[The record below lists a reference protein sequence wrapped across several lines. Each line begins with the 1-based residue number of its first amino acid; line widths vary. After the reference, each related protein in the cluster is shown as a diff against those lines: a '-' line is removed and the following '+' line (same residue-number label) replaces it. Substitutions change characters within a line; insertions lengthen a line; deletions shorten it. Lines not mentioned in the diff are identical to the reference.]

1 MNVLIVDTDKVNVS
15 IANEIYRQCVEKSNY
30 EDWVVIP
37 KDFSIMTDVS
47 IDWMKMI
54 RNKMDEKIKEIEGD
68 INAKSVNR

>member
-1 MNVLIVDTDKVNVS
+1 MNVLIVDTDKVNAS

-30 EDWVVIP
+30 EDWAVIP

-54 RNKMDEKIKEIEGD
+54 RNKMDEKIREIEGD
-68 INAKSVNR
+68 INAESVNR